1 MLQYF
6 KHYYRCENKSKYCN
20 YSSAYT
26 AIHNTLF
33 ETWGLDPET
42 VICNCTNVEY
52 SIKKKSFNKY
62 KLTYYKFKTMIFLNL
77 LQYIYV
83 FLFVDK

>member
-1 MLQYF
+1 MPQYF

-33 ETWGLDPET
+33 ETVTAPMLST
-42 VICNCTNVEY
+42 VF
-52 SIKKKSFNKY
+52 KKKVHQDKAARR
-62 KLTYYKFKTMIFLNL
+62 LTYYKFKTVIFKNL